1 MLMKF
6 KILKQY
12 YVYKKPLRVLLSQ
25 QYARRKNDYEK
36 INQSFI
42 RKKEASQLLGFL
54 RTSQRFF
61 DEDPQRSSKI
71 RSLIMKIIKR

>member
-42 RKKEASQLLGFL
+42 RK
-54 RTSQRFF
+54 
-61 DEDPQRSSKI
+61 
-71 RSLIMKIIKR
+71 